1 MNRLRI
7 LLIMLAFMLAP
18 QIYSQQVSKVKPKKI
33 VWVADGDTISISK
46 AKTQGI
52 SVPSKLEIIVFLD
65 SKTIGKFNK
74 QKLEFRWYKQ
84 GPTRQV
90 ITNSFT
96 REINISNSR
105 GLNNLLSTHRNG
117 LRKGA
122 WKVQIESYA
131 DRKLLSYKGN
141 QEFWINL
148 K

>member
-1 MNRLRI
+1 MKKLTI
-7 LLIMLAFMLAP
+7 LLIMLALMLAP
-18 QIYSQQVSKVKPKKI
+18 QIYSQQVSKIKPTKI

-52 SVPSKLEIIVFLD
+52 SIPSKLEIIVFFD

-96 REINISNSR
+96 REINS
-105 GLNNLLSTHRNG
+105 LNNLLSTHRNG

-148 K
+148 R

>member
-1 MNRLRI
+1 MPW
-7 LLIMLAFMLAP
+7 A
-18 QIYSQQVSKVKPKKI
+18 YSQKTSKIKPVKI
-33 VWVADGDTISISK
+33 VWVADGDTISTKK

-52 SVPSKLEIIVFLD
+52 SIPSKLEIIVFFD
-65 SKTIGKFNK
+65 AKTIGKFNK

-96 REINISNSR
+96 REINVSNAGSTK
-105 GLNNLLSTHRNG
+105 NSLSTHRRG
-117 LRKGA
+117 LRKGY

-131 DRKLLSYKGN
+131 DRKLLGYNG
-141 QEFWINL
+141 ERDFWINL